1 MLQSMGSQRVG
12 HDCVAEQQKLLRQ
25 QASQAVR
32 VAPPGS
38 FPGNYTQHL
47 SIKLL

>member
-38 FPGNYTQHL
+38 FPGNYMQHL
-47 SIKLL
+47 SIELL

>member
-1 MLQSMGSQRVG
+1 MLQSMGSQRVRK
-12 HDCVAEQQKLLRQ
+12 DCVTEQQKLLRQ

-32 VAPPGS
+32 VAPLGS
-38 FPGNYTQHL
+38 FPGNYTQDL